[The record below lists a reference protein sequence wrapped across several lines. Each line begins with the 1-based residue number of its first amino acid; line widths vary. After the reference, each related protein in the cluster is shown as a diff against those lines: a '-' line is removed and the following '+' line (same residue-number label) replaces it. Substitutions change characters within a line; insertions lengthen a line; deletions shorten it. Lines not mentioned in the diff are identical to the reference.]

1 METIIFDQQLEQAVE
16 ALKQGEVVSFPTE
29 TVYGLGANALDES
42 AVKKVFAVKGRPS
55 DNPLIVHVY
64 DFDQVQPFI
73 QTKHPLAEKIVEQFW
88 PGPLTLI
95 FEIKPESLPKVVT
108 GGLSTAAF
116 RMPNH
121 PVTLELLRQA
131 QLPLV
136 GPSAN
141 TSGKPSP
148 TSSAHVYHDLKGKIK
163 GIVEGGQSQIGVE
176 STVLDL
182 SNPNLPPMILR
193 PGAITKEML
202 EATLGLEV
210 LIDQHLVK
218 ESETPKAPGMKYKH
232 YSPDTPVMMVA
243 PKDLLH
249 AVRHFGK
256 ENYRLGVMATPSQI
270 ALIKDQVQTCFAYE
284 DEKVQS
290 AAKGLFSGLRQ
301 LDEQSPKLD
310 LILVV
315 TFENKGLGMA
325 YMNRLKKA
333 AAQKI
338 YQA

>member
-1 METIIFDQQLEQAVE
+1 METKIFDQQLALAVD
-16 ALKQGEVVSFPTE
+16 ALKQGEVVAFPTE

-64 DFDQVQPFI
+64 DFSQVQSFI
-73 QTKHPLAEKIVEQFW
+73 QTPHPLAQKIVDQFW

-95 FEIKPESLPKVVT
+95 FEIKPDSLPKVVT
-108 GGLSTAAF
+108 GGLTTAAF

-121 PVTLELLRQA
+121 PVTLELLKKA

-148 TSSAHVYHDLKGKIK
+148 TSSQHVYHDLKGKIK

-182 SNPNLPPMILR
+182 SNPNKPPMILR

-202 EATLGLEV
+202 EKLLGVEV

-232 YSPDTPVMMVA
+232 YSPDTPVMMVQ
-243 PKDLLH
+243 PEDLAQ
-249 AVRHFGK
+249 AVAYFQQQ
-256 ENYRLGVMATPSQI
+256 NYRLGVMATPSQL
-270 ALIKDQVQTCFAYE
+270 APFAQQLSASFAYE
-284 DEKVQS
+284 DDTIHA

-301 LDEQSPKLD
+301 LDEQQPRLD

-315 TFENKGLGMA
+315 TFPNEGLGMA